1 MIKAYLRWLRRLRSG
16 KITRQQFK
24 MSLPGAVA
32 WASEQE
38 QTILEWGVPLSG
50 AQLMYAKH
58 LGVVRPEQVRLLRVP
73 AIPEPRDVV
82 LSMAA
87 EKNGLV
93 SPHHAGGGMTLRYGI
108 FVRNDCWESRRLI
121 AHELVHTAQYERF
134 GGIEA
139 FLRAYLLECTGPLY
153 SPPGPL
159 EQEAVAKSAKLF
171 PSDAV
176 KPKSASNAGRV
187 TFFNE

>member
-1 MIKAYLRWLRRLRSG
+1 MIKAYLAWLRRLRSG

-58 LGVVRPEQVRLLRVP
+58 LGIARP
-73 AIPEPRDVV
+73 
-82 LSMAA
+82 
-87 EKNGLV
+87 
-93 SPHHAGGGMTLRYGI
+93 
-108 FVRNDCWESRRLI
+108 
-121 AHELVHTAQYERF
+121 
-134 GGIEA
+134 
-139 FLRAYLLECTGPLY
+139 
-153 SPPGPL
+153 

-171 PSDAV
+171 PSDAF
-176 KPKSASNAGRV
+176 KSKGGSNAGRV